1 MSGTFFRVAL
11 VNNSAV
17 REHEGIVAHPN
28 GRRVQ
33 YAIVGARD
41 LSKVVFYSHGF
52 PACRLEASIAHGV
65 ARDLGLTVV
74 ALDRPGFGGSDWYKE
89 RRIED
94 WSEDVRLVADA
105 LGVSSFGVLGVSGGT
120 PTAVAT
126 AALLSDRVSR
136 LAVVSGMGPT
146 HEPGAL
152 DGMHWVNKG
161 ILRAGQRFEG
171 IGQLTVG
178 AIATLWRTVPGAAEV
193 WFSSVLPAADRP
205 IVARSEVRVVLARNV
220 KESLRPGVRGVMTE
234 FNLLLSDWRGLP
246 PKVTAPTTIWHGDE
260 DTYVPISMAKILH
273 KMIPQSRFE
282 QVKGGGHFM
291 IVDRLRP
298 VLELFA

>member
-1 MSGTFFRVAL
+1 VVSVTEAV
-11 VNNSAV
+11 V
-17 REHEGIVAHPN
+17 REHEGVVTHPN

-33 YAIVGARD
+33 YGVVGARD
-41 LSKVVFYSHGF
+41 FANVIFYSHGF

-65 ARDLGLTVV
+65 ARDLGLTVI
-74 ALDRPGFGGSDWYKE
+74 ALDRPGFGGSDWYKT

-94 WSEDVRLVADA
+94 WSEDVRLVADT

-126 AALLSDRVSR
+126 AALLTGRVSQ
-136 LAVVSGMGPT
+136 LAVVSGVGPM

-152 DGMHWVNKG
+152 EGMHWVNKG
-161 ILRAGQRFEG
+161 LLKTGQYFGTLGE
-171 IGQLTVG
+171 LVVG
-178 AIATLWRTVPGAAEV
+178 AIAVLWRTVPGAAEV
-193 WFSSVLPAADRP
+193 WFSSVLPAADRS
-205 IVARSEVRVVLARNV
+205 IVTRSEVGIVLARNI
-220 KESLRPGVRGVMTE
+220 KEALRPGVRGVMTD
-234 FNLLLSDWRGLP
+234 FSLLLSDWRELP
-246 PKVTAPTTIWHGDE
+246 SKVVVPTTIWHGDE
-260 DTYVPISMAKILH
+260 DTYVPLSMAKILH

>member
-1 MSGTFFRVAL
+1 MS
-11 VNNSAV
+11 NPEV
-17 REHEGIVAHPN
+17 REHEGVVAHQN

-33 YAIVGARD
+33 YAVVGARD
-41 LSKVVFYSHGF
+41 LSNVVFYSHGF

-65 ARDLGLTVV
+65 ARDLGITVI
-74 ALDRPGFGGSDWYKE
+74 ALDRPGFGGSDWYRE

-94 WSEDVRLVADA
+94 WSQDVRLVADA
-105 LGVSSFGVLGVSGGT
+105 LGVSDFGVLGVSGGT

-126 AALLSDRVSR
+126 AALLSERVSR

-152 DGMHWVNKG
+152 DGMHWLNKG

-171 IGQLTVG
+171 LGQLTVG

-205 IVARSEVRVVLARNV
+205 IVTRSEVGVVLARNV

-234 FNLLLSDWRGLP
+234 FSLLLSDWRGLP